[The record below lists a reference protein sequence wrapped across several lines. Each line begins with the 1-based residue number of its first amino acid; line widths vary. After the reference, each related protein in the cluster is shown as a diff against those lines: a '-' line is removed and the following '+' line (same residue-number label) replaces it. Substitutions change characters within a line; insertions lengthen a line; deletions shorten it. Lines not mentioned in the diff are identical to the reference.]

1 MSDRRLAMFAVLLL
15 SSATLGARQLPMPG
29 QAQRPGQPSP
39 QQEPRGAI
47 WGTVVSGTSG
57 QPVDRVRLRLSGEAI
72 RGTRTVYTND
82 DGQFGFVDLPGG
94 AFTLSGSKT
103 GYVSVSYGQQNPAAG
118 RPGTPIDLAPGQ
130 QIKDLV
136 FQLPPGG
143 VITGMVFDEKNRPSV
158 ATPVRVM
165 RWTMSNGE
173 RTLASA
179 GTSTTDDRGIYRVY
193 GLPPGEYIVSA
204 MPRNTGNE
212 QVAEMRVVMEM
223 EERMAELQAQGLTV
237 SGGFAFSG
245 TTGAAFIAGADG
257 QIPSF
262 GAPDDAEEAVV
273 GYAPVFYPG
282 TLDVGS
288 AAAVRLGVSQELTAV
303 DFALQQVPLARIDGQ
318 VIVPPGVNTRTVQVR
333 LYNVA
338 ERVPGVSNRST
349 RVRDGE
355 FSFGEVPPGTYRVV
369 ATADVRGEAT
379 RAEVASAGGRVV
391 VMSPDRE
398 VDRLWASSDVSIS
411 GRNTSGVTLV
421 LQPGMAVTGSIAY
434 DGSGPPP
441 QSRRIRVTLTPF
453 GAEASASGA
462 SSRNAT
468 VDETGRFEITGVV
481 PARYR
486 IRASGVSG
494 WDVVSAVQG
503 GVETMDFGL
512 DVTSAQ
518 DVTGLQVV
526 FSNRRTELTG
536 SIQDSMGAPTADFT
550 VVVFPMNERYWVP
563 GSRRIQAT
571 RPTTSG
577 QFAFSGLPPGDYRVA
592 AVIDV
597 ENGLWYDPAFLRQ
610 LAGAATAPFSL
621 QPGQT
626 VNQNFQVG
634 R

>member
-1 MSDRRLAMFAVLLL
+1 MSYRRLAMFAVLLL
-15 SSATLGARQLPMPG
+15 SPAALVARQLPMPG
-29 QAQRPGQPSP
+29 QAQLPGQPAP

-57 QPVDRVRLRLSGEAI
+57 QPVDRVRLRLTGEAI

-94 AFTLSGSKT
+94 AYTLSGSKT
-103 GYVSVSYGQQNPAAG
+103 GYVSVSYGQRNPAAG

-165 RWTMSNGE
+165 RWSMSNGE

-193 GLPPGEYIVSA
+193 GLPPGEYLVSA

-212 QVAEMRVVMEM
+212 QAAEMQWVI
-223 EERMAELQAQGLTV
+223 EERMAELQTQGLAIQ
-237 SGGFAFSG
+237 GNFSLSMPP
-245 TTGAAFIAGADG
+245 APASAGAE
-257 QIPSF
+257 
-262 GAPDDAEEAVV
+262 APGDPDEAVV

-282 TLDVGS
+282 TLDVGG

-338 ERVPGVSNRST
+338 EQVPGVGNRST

-369 ATADVRGEAT
+369 ATADVRGEPT

-486 IRASGVSG
+486 VRASGVSG

-526 FSNRRTELTG
+526 FSDRRTELTG

-550 VVVFPMNERYWVP
+550 VVVFPTNERYWVP

-577 QFAFSGLPPGDYRVA
+577 QFAFAGLPPGDYRVA

-597 ENGLWYDPAFLRQ
+597 ENGTWYDPAFLRQ
-610 LAGAATAPFSL
+610 LAGASLPFSL
-621 QPGQT
+621 APGQS
-626 VNQNFQVG
+626 VRQDV
-634 R
+634 RVR